1 MTFVFFLL
9 ARHSPSKPGLCSC
22 FVRQFSP
29 SRSKQ
34 VSFGLLAYRKRTQ
47 NVCICSAKLYIFL
60 YKAKYLVSFLS
71 ILDKKMFYVWSFC
84 FFLVILHMD
93 NKLEYAIYSGGVDTC
108 VPMDI
113 YHPQAA
119 CAISSFGIYYKF
131 KDISAILFFRK
142 NNHPA
147 SPPLERTK
155 PPVRLCILMLKG
167 LIAHRRARN
176 AAA

>member
-1 MTFVFFLL
+1 MIFVFFLL

-29 SRSKQ
+29 SRSEQ